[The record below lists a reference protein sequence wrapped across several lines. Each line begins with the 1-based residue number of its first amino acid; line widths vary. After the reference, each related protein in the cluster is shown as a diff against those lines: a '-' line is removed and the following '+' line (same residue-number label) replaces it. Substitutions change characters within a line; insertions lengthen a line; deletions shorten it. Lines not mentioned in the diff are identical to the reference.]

1 MNKFLL
7 LSVVACSVMLAGC
20 ITAGRDNAKYKSAST
35 EMDMQLGRGNPKKP
49 EILIEESRYVDSRP
63 QVRDRGVEW
72 LKNKR
77 VNIQKKNGSSLSLG
91 SIVSQFA
98 EAGINI
104 SSSLPLQTYTY
115 NGFSIK
121 NTDALTALEVIAG
134 TTGLDF
140 VVEKRPGSREWYV
153 SIIPMGVSEYALNF
167 TNRDI
172 SLNVIGQSLDKSSLG
187 KMEAESDSGSDSGKT
202 AGQADTSSIK
212 YSTPSFFDEL
222 SKELESRLQR
232 QLPYSGGAIVGA
244 PVDLAGMGGGI
255 PSLPDLPVPGN
266 VSVGGAVPSVGAG
279 SANSGYQSVSVGN
292 YTVNKATGRVTVH
305 APRHVRKAIM
315 SYLRDI
321 DMEMSANIELTGKIF
336 VLNESSSESQGID
349 ISAFIKF
356 ANNEFG
362 VAVSNSVINGL
373 NVMTL
378 EDGSVKV
385 GSDDAMAGSL
395 VGMVNK
401 SSDRLIQ
408 VFNAYL
414 ESQANTVTI
423 LEPHANTTS
432 GVPASISQ
440 RRPLTFS
447 RYEATASGGE
457 NSNVATSNKFFTIE
471 FGTSLNILPKYDAK
485 KDVVRAQ
492 IDLTQVVQG
501 GTQEIQQ
508 VVTTSKDIET
518 KTTKLPIPDIYSIQT
533 EAIIR
538 NGALVL
544 MGGQSL
550 ASDDNSVGGITG
562 LVDSPLGG
570 LFGKGAKNNNSRRF
584 YMVLSARAV
593 PYSPYNTLNGVM

>member
-1 MNKFLL
+1 MSKRLVL
-7 LSVVACSVMLAGC
+7 WVAVCSAMLSGC
-20 ITAGRDNAKYKSAST
+20 ITAGRDTERYNAANK
-35 EMDMQLGRGNPKKP
+35 EMDLQLSQGKQQKP
-49 EILIEESRYVDSRP
+49 DIIIEQARYVDSRP
-63 QVRDRGVEW
+63 QMRDRGVEW

-77 VNIQKKNGSSLSLG
+77 VSIQKNSGSSLSMG
-91 SIVSQFA
+91 AIVSQFA

-104 SSSLPLQTYTY
+104 SSSLPLQSYTY

-140 VVEKRPGSREWYV
+140 AIEKRPGSYDWYV
-153 SIIPMGVSEYALNF
+153 SIVPMGVSEYALNF

-187 KMEAESDSGSDSGKT
+187 KMEAESDSGSGSSKSDSGQT
-202 AGQADTSSIK
+202 DSSSIK

-222 SKELESRLQR
+222 SKELEARLQR

-244 PVDLAGMGGGI
+244 PVDVGGLGI
-255 PSLPDLPVPGN
+255 PALPDLPLPNSGAASAQPPAAMGG
-266 VSVGGAVPSVGAG
+266 VS
-279 SANSGYQSVSVGN
+279 SGYQTVSVGN
-292 YTVNKATGRVTVH
+292 YTVNRATGRVTVH

-378 EDGSVKV
+378 DDGTVKV

-395 VGMVNK
+395 VGVVNK

-414 ESQANTVTI
+414 DSQANTVTI

-550 ASDDNSVGGITG
+550 ASDDNAIGGITG

-570 LFGKGAKNNNSRRF
+570 LFGKGSKNNNARRF

-593 PYSPYNTLNGVM
+593 PYSPYSSAVSGGL